1 MLRLFESVAN
11 LRDGAEVLRRR
22 AHGVIEVAQGRLRR
36 VVLRPFPK
44 LVSMLEI
51 SLTGRW
57 CHGRRP
63 GDWCLLY
70 YDQPRRFP
78 SFLAVKYLVSARHST
93 YGTLRRALDTLD
105 EIARLK
111 QTDALLC
118 QVSNRRISGR
128 MLARCGWEPHCPAG
142 WRRHYIKRFYGDY
155 PPPAGWILSAACPGA
170 VWAERGEARYDAL
183 R

>member
-1 MLRLFESVAN
+1 VPRLFESVAN

-36 VVLRPFPK
+36 VLLRPFPK
-44 LVSMLEI
+44 LVSLPEV
-51 SLTGRW
+51 SLAGKW
-57 CHGRRP
+57 CHCRRR

-78 SFLAVKYLVSARHST
+78 NFLAVKYLVSARHTT
-93 YGTLRRALDTLD
+93 YGTLRRALEALD

-111 QTDALLC
+111 QADALLC

-128 MLARCGWEPHCPAG
+128 VMTRLGWVPHCPAAR
-142 WRRHYIKRFYGDY
+142 RRHYIKRFYGDY
-155 PPPAGWILSAACPGA
+155 PPPAGSTLSAACPGA
-170 VWAERGEARYDAL
+170 VWAQRGEAR
-183 R
+183 